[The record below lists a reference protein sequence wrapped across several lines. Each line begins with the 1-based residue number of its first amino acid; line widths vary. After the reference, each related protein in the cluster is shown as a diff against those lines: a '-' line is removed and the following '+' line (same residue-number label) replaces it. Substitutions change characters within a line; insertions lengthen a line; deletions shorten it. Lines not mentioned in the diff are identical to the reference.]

1 MITDI
6 VVDLSVGLAVVFAV
20 AWAIRPDFREW
31 IERPKHLFLENV
43 RRYDK

>member
-1 MITDI
+1 MITDVI
-6 VVDLSVGLAVVFAV
+6 VYLSIALTGAFAI

-31 IERPKHLFLENV
+31 IERPKHQFLENV